1 MSSTPGEHSCQNV
14 LTAWYILILGFL
26 SRFVQTEMGNAS
38 ARLVGLEKAF
48 IGVDE
53 SCDGMVR
60 VIDAATKESHGGR
73 LWDNEGT
80 LMRW

>member
-1 MSSTPGEHSCQNV
+1 
-14 LTAWYILILGFL
+14 
-26 SRFVQTEMGNAS
+26 MGNAS

-60 VIDAATKESHGGR
+60 VIDAATKDSHGGR